1 MNKHYILFFFL
12 FNYTFAFSQLSFC
25 SGSKGEPIFFED
37 FGTGFNYGPA
47 LIAGVTNYSY
57 VNSGFPQ
64 DGQYTLYNRTN
75 LIPNNWLYSLDHTPD
90 NQPNGLDGKCL
101 IVNASNTPG
110 QFYKKTVTNLCSNT
124 TFEFSAWLIN
134 IYNASAGACP
144 GTGIPINITFEIWN
158 STDTILLQSGNT
170 GNIDGTSNPIWNQFG
185 LVFTMGAGQTS
196 VILKIRNNGAGGCGN
211 DLAID
216 DIMFR
221 ACGEFSQI
229 SNGGN
234 TQNSISICQNETIT
248 NNVLTITTSGTA
260 SNVYQWQQGSD
271 AINYVDIPGETNIT
285 YYIPSVAAT
294 TYYRVKVANDISNL
308 GNPFCSTLSEI
319 FTVNINPLPN
329 PPVSNGDK
337 TLCSNQPTAL
347 TVTVA
352 TNESV
357 NWYNAAV
364 NGNLIQSNSTSITSP
379 VAGTYYAETYNLL
392 TGCKNS
398 NRTAV
403 KILPMTTVSY
413 SGITTIC
420 STEMLSLTLT
430 PSDLNATIGWTATST
445 NVTGFSNGN
454 GNQIQQTLTNVGN
467 SAGTVIYNVTPVVN
481 GCAGMA
487 QSITVFVN
495 TQAPITPTFNTIPL
509 TYCLNATPTIL
520 PTSST
525 NSPPIIGTWNPPTI
539 DNSTVGNA
547 TYTFI
552 PPVSGCVFYAPYS
565 LTITI
570 INGFKPDFDD
580 PISFCIGK
588 TAPILSSTSPVG
600 IIGTWN
606 PAVIDNQVDGSYL
619 FTPNPNQC
627 ANPQTINVTVLKPTL
642 TNIDLTTS
650 LYFSDNQIITVAATD
665 VGNYLYQLDNGS
677 FQTDNVFSNVTSGT
691 HNITVMDET
700 NCSPSLSESILV
712 VNYPTFFT
720 PNGDGINDV
729 WTIKGL
735 NILKNMEVSIFDRYG
750 KLIQQIVPYGVGWD
764 GTFNGN
770 ALPADDY
777 WFVIHFEE
785 NNTAKTFR
793 SHFSLSR

>member
-47 LIAGVTNYSY
+47 LVAGVTNYSY

-134 IYNASAGACP
+134 IYNAAAGACP

-170 GNIDGTSNPIWNQFG
+170 GNIDGTSSPIWNQFG

-229 SNGGN
+229 SNSGN
-234 TQNSISICQNETIT
+234 TQNSISICQNETIS
-248 NNVLTITTSGTA
+248 NNILTITTSGTA

-271 AINYVDIPGETNIT
+271 AINYVDISGETNTT
-285 YYIPSVAAT
+285 YFIPSVAAT
-294 TYYRVKVANDISNL
+294 NYYRVKVANDISNL

-319 FTVNINPLPN
+319 FTVNINPFPN

-352 TNESV
+352 NNESV

-364 NGNLIQSNSTSITSP
+364 NGNLIQSSSTSITP
-379 VAGTYYAETYNLL
+379 TVAGTYYAETYNLI

-398 NRTAV
+398 SRTAV
-403 KILPMTTVSY
+403 QLLPMTTVSY

-420 STEMLSLTLT
+420 STEILSLTLT

-445 NVTGFSNGN
+445 TATGFSNGT
-454 GNQIQQTLTNVGN
+454 GNQIQQILTNVGN
-467 SAGTVIYNVTPVVN
+467 SAGTVIYNVTPVVS

-495 TQAPITPTFNTIPL
+495 AQATIPPTFNAIPL
-509 TYCLNATPTIL
+509 IYCLNATPPIL
-520 PTSST
+520 PNSST
-525 NSPPIIGTWNPPTI
+525 NSPPIIGTWSPPTI
-539 DNSTVGNA
+539 NTSTVGNA

-552 PPVSGCVFYAPYS
+552 PPVNGCVFYPPFS
-565 LTITI
+565 TTITVT
-570 INGFKPDFDD
+570 NGFKPDFDD
-580 PISFCIGK
+580 PISFCIG
-588 TAPILSSTSPVG
+588 TIPPILSSTSPVG
-600 IIGTWN
+600 ITGAWN

-642 TNIDLTTS
+642 NNIDLTTS
-650 LYFSDNQIITVAATD
+650 LYFSDNQSITVSATD
-665 VGNYLYQLDNGS
+665 AGNYLYQLDNGS

-691 HNITVMDET
+691 HKITVMDET

-735 NILKNMEVSIFDRYG
+735 NMLKNMEVSIFDRYG
-750 KLIQQIVPYGVGWD
+750 KLIKQIVPYGSGWD

-770 ALPADDY
+770 ALSADDY

-785 NNTAKTFR
+785 NGTAKTFR